1 MNLIILDVFSQYFN
15 GFERFDPYGGGWYG
29 FVVTIIIFYL
39 FLWAG
44 KKGQGTDVNKE
55 IADELTPAFIVTM
68 FMALFNFPGVII
80 GWTMIIV
87 WLITLKY
94 QEKMK
99 NSRWMVV
106 AVCICLNLGM
116 GMFLSPVF
124 GYTWAATLIIILYIK
139 NELGLR
145 KKRRQAK
152 LAAKTATPEK
162 K

>member
-1 MNLIILDVFSQYFN
+1 MIILDVFSQYFY
-15 GFERFDPYGGGWYG
+15 GFEIFNPYGRGWYG
-29 FVVTIIIFYL
+29 FVVRIIIFYL

-44 KKGQGTDVNKE
+44 KRGHSTDVNKE

-68 FMALFNFPGVII
+68 FLALFNFPGVLI
-80 GWTMIIV
+80 GWAMILV

-99 NSRWMVV
+99 DSRWMVV
-106 AVCICLNLGM
+106 AVCICLNIGM
-116 GMFLSPVF
+116 GMFLSPIF

-145 KKRRQAK
+145 KKKRLAK
-152 LAAKTATPEK
+152 LAATQNPPK